1 MRKNI
6 DNGFTSEISPIRRF
20 DGIET
25 MKTRPL
31 KEMRS
36 LIHLS
41 IVENERSTSYA
52 KFDFIDRTEIAYQN

>member
-6 DNGFTSEISPIRRF
+6 DNGSTRNKVFF
-20 DGIET
+20 DGTET
-25 MKTRPL
+25 TRIRPL

-41 IVENERSTSYA
+41 IVENERSASYA
-52 KFDFIDRTEIAYQN
+52 KFDFIDRTGIAYQN